1 MSVSGILILI
11 AVLAFVMAMFNM
23 PAKINLV
30 ALGLALLALAQ
41 LIG

>member
-11 AVLAFVMAMFNM
+11 AVLVFVMAMFNM
-23 PAKINLV
+23 PSKINLV

-41 LIG
+41 LVG